1 MKQIELFEEKD
12 LKKNKGITIPKK
24 IVSPIESES
33 SINSD
38 EYKLE
43 FFYYKKFLLAIQSH
57 HGCTF
62 LVAREMFFEHRDK
75 GIPIEVDESYFF

>member
-12 LKKNKGITIPKK
+12 LKKNKGIIIPKE

-43 FFYYKKFLLAIQSH
+43 FFYYKKFLLAIQSRH
-57 HGCTF
+57 NCTF
-62 LVAREMFFEHRDK
+62 LEARDLFFKHRDE
-75 GIPIEVDESYFF
+75 GVPIEVDESYFF